1 MARKNAKEETKL
13 NYGAEV
19 RSLKECGP
27 ATLYLLWGPEDYL
40 REQFLNELRKAC
52 LPEGEDSFS
61 CKRLNGPD
69 LDPLELQQAID
80 AVPFLTER
88 SFVEIRDADLN
99 RLKEPEKVL
108 AALQD
113 IPDYCTVAF
122 VQNAQYEPD
131 GRLKLIKGIRSAG
144 RDMKFTQAPQGQL
157 IEWIRRRFAAHDKG
171 IELEAVQRLILI
183 SGDLMNRLIPEIDK
197 ISAYAKGDRVTVSDV
212 EAVAS
217 HVPEAVVFEMTD
229 RIAEKKA
236 GAALSVLAELL
247 ADKNNEPIPILA
259 MLSVQMR
266 RLFAARL
273 AVERGLGVKYVT
285 ETCAIKYDFAA
296 SKLMQSARGYTL
308 PQLRR
313 AVEICAETDYKIKSS
328 SQDDRE
334 LLIEAVLRIAAGEE
348 HA

>member
-1 MARKNAKEETKL
+1 MREGILVRGRGGFYTVREEDGKEYVLRAKKKF
-13 NYGAEV
+13 
-19 RSLKECGP
+19 R
-27 ATLYLLWGPEDYL
+27 
-40 REQFLNELRKAC
+40 
-52 LPEGEDSFS
+52 
-61 CKRLNGPD
+61 RLG
-69 LDPLELQQAID
+69 LSPL
-80 AVPFLTER
+80 V
-88 SFVEIRDADLN
+88 
-99 RLKEPEKVL
+99 
-108 AALQD
+108 
-113 IPDYCTVAF
+113 
-122 VQNAQYEPD
+122 
-131 GRLKLIKGIRSAG
+131 
-144 RDMKFTQAPQGQL
+144 
-157 IEWIRRRFAAHDKG
+157 
-171 IELEAVQRLILI
+171 
-183 SGDLMNRLIPEIDK
+183 
-197 ISAYAKGDRVTVSDV
+197 GDRVSVSDV

-273 AVERGLGVKYVT
+273 AVERGLGVKFVT